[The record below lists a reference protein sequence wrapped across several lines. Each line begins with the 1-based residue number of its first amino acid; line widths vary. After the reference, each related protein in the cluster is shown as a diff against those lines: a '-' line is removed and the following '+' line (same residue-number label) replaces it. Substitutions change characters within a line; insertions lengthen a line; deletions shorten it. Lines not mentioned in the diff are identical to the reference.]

1 MNNKIIL
8 VDDLDN
14 IFEVDESEVEI
25 NPQLILPVEILK
37 PSKKNVNN
45 YSEFYEGDLQ
55 DKNNY

>member
-14 IFEVDESEVEI
+14 IFEVDESEVEM

-37 PSKKNVNN
+37 PSKKKVNN

>member
-1 MNNKIIL
+1 MNNKIVL

-14 IFEVDESEVEI
+14 IFEVNESEVEI

-37 PSKKNVNN
+37 PNKKKVNN